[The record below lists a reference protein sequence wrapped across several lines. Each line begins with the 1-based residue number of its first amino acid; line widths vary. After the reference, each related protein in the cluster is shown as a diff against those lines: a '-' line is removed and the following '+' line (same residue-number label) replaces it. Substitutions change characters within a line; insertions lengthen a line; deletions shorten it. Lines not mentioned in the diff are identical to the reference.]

1 VFFLLDS
8 ASNVAKATAHDLDI
22 FRFIPGYSEH
32 IVGDGKEPVLLLLL
46 AFLITFA
53 LTRLY
58 TRLARAYGWGSGSVG
73 GVHLHHMVVGILI
86 VIATSLVT
94 VAEWPTGI
102 GRSLVAIFFGIGTAL
117 ILDEFA
123 LSLYLEDVYW
133 SPEGRT
139 SIDATILGVILAG
152 LLMVGISPFG
162 VDDAHYSRT
171 YAFGLVA
178 FNVVLAAITLLK
190 GKLMLGLAGIFIPV
204 FGLVGAI
211 RLAKPH
217 SAWSR
222 WFYERQPKK
231 LERARLRYE
240 VNPGLPE
247 RFNVWFT
254 NLIGGAPSRPS
265 PSEAPPSES

>member
-1 VFFLLDS
+1 MFFLLDN
-8 ASNVAKATAHDLDI
+8 ASNVARVTAHDLDI

-58 TRLARAYGWGSGSVG
+58 TRLARVYGWGSGNVG

-86 VIATSLVT
+86 IIVTALVA
-94 VAEWPTGI
+94 VAEWPNGI
-102 GRSLVAIFFGIGTAL
+102 GRDLIAIFFGIGAAL

-139 SIDATILGVILAG
+139 SVDATIMGVMLAG

-171 YAFGLVA
+171 YAFGVVA
-178 FNVVLAAITLLK
+178 LNVALAVITLLK
-190 GKLMLGLAGIFIPV
+190 GKLMLGLASIFIPLI
-204 FGLVGAI
+204 GLVGAL
-211 RLAKPH
+211 RLAKPQ
-217 SAWSR
+217 SAWAR
-222 WFYERQPKK
+222 WFYKKSPKK
-231 LERARLRYE
+231 LERARQRFE
-240 VNPGLPE
+240 VSPGWPE

-254 NLIGGAPSRPS
+254 NLVGGAPSRPS
-265 PSEAPPSES
+265 PGDAPSSES